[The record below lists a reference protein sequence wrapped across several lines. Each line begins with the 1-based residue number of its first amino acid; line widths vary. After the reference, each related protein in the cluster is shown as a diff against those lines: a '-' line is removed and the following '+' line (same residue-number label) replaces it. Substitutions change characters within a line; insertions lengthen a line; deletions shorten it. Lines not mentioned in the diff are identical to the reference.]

1 MEIMEFNTLYDQP
14 ATETIL
20 DTSSFNERHPGVN
33 LHDPNVMVVYKI
45 TDKTN
50 GKIYVG
56 KTKNIYR
63 RAREYINPI
72 KSNLKPMSA
81 LVLQKGVENFVME
94 PIAFTDNA
102 ASLANL
108 EMMYIIQ
115 LDTMN
120 PEIGYNVSL
129 QSVITPDH
137 IGNRTPRKQFA
148 DERIRRSKMM
158 CAINPDTKEMVFS
171 TGLKLFAD
179 RIARSKDEIK
189 SAARRAGSLDGYYF
203 YYLGKADEIAQL
215 NFASNPS
222 PKSRTD
228 YSDFFKCHEY
238 MLAYITKKDNP
249 ENYTVRFIHQDD
261 TTKGYT
267 YDDVDIAIQYINKI
281 RDVTH
286 QG

>member
-1 MEIMEFNTLYDQP
+1 MEFNTLYDQP
-14 ATETIL
+14 ATESFL
-20 DTSSFNERHPGVN
+20 DTASFKERHPDTD
-33 LHDPNVMVVYKI
+33 LHSPNVMVVYKI

-72 KSNLKPMSA
+72 KSNLKPMAA
-81 LVLQKGVENFVME
+81 LVFQKGVENFVME

-102 ASLANL
+102 ARLASL
-108 EMMYIIQ
+108 EMQYILQ
-115 LDTMN
+115 LDAMN
-120 PEIGYNVSL
+120 PAVGYNLSF
-129 QSVITPDH
+129 QSVITPNH
-137 IGNRTPRKQFA
+137 VGNYAPRKQFA
-148 DERIRRSKMM
+148 DERIRRSKLI

-179 RIARSKDEIK
+179 RIARHKDELK

-203 YYLGKADEIAQL
+203 YYLGRADEIAQL
-215 NFASNPS
+215 NFANNPS
-222 PKSRTD
+222 PRSKTD
-228 YSDFFKCHEY
+228 YTDFFKCHDY
-238 MLAYITKKDNP
+238 MLSFINSKENP
-249 ENYTVRFIHQDD
+249 ESYTIRFIHQDD

-267 YDDVDIAIQYINKI
+267 YDDVDIAIQYIRKM